1 MSLTTGILPA
11 LTDKIEKRRKLAY
24 WSASSSLIALIALCV
39 AWELILAPLRPEGSW
54 LVLKVLPLLLVLPG
68 ILKQRVRTY
77 QVVSL
82 LIWIYFAEGTT
93 RATSDPAAASQLLAW
108 IEVVL
113 CVVLF
118 TAVSVYARTYKVPK
132 TKTM

>member
-1 MSLTTGILPA
+1 MSLTPGVLPT
-11 LTDKIEKRRKLAY
+11 LTPQIEQRRKLAY
-24 WSASSSLIALIALCV
+24 WAASSSLIALIALCV
-39 AWELILAPLRPEGSW
+39 AWELVLAPLRPEGSW
-54 LVLKVLPLLLVLPG
+54 LVLKVLPLLMVLPG
-68 ILKQRVRTY
+68 ILKQKVRTY

-108 IEVVL
+108 VEVVL

-118 TAVSVYARTYKVPK
+118 AAVSVYARTYKVPK
-132 TKTM
+132 SKAT

>member
-24 WSASSSLIALIALCV
+24 LSASSSLIALIALCV

>member
-1 MSLTTGILPA
+1 MSPTPSVLPA
-11 LTDKIEKRRKLAY
+11 LTPQVEQRRKLAY
-24 WSASSSLIALIALCV
+24 WAASSSLIALIALCV
-39 AWELILAPLRPEGSW
+39 SWELVLAPLRPEGSW
-54 LVLKVLPLLLVLPG
+54 LVLKVLPLLMVLPG
-68 ILKQRVRTY
+68 ILKQKVRTY

-82 LIWIYFAEGTT
+82 LVWIYFAEGTT

-108 IEVVL
+108 LEVAL

-118 TAVSVYARTYKVPK
+118 TAVSVYARTYKTPK